1 MKVRDIIRHLER
13 DGWALRATRGSHR
26 QYTHPAKPGRV
37 TVPGHPRD
45 DLSPGMIGSILKQAG
60 LTRKDLE

>member
-26 QYTHPAKPGRV
+26 QFTHPRKPGRV
-37 TVPGHPRD
+37 TAPGHTGE
-45 DLSPGMIGSILKQAG
+45 DLSPGMISSILKQAG
-60 LTRKDLE
+60 LARKDPE